1 MTVFLLLMSYS
12 FTLTLFLS
20 HQPSLVHI
28 FFQMFV
34 LFMLTVPLI
43 TMRLLAEERKL
54 RTIEVL
60 LTSPVTELDIVLAKF
75 VASMSLIV
83 ILLMLSGSY
92 AVVLAIY
99 GDPDWGP
106 IYSGYLGLLLLGAAL
121 VGVGLLA
128 SALTANQMIA
138 ALVSLSLFL
147 LLWIIDSFGYLLP
160 SPFDALAVNLS
171 LSVHF
176 KPFAVGSV
184 YLSDVGFFLSVTLLT
199 LFLSVRALARRVRV
213 AMERRGSR
221 ILVMVALSLA
231 ALALGAL
238 GSANWW
244 GERVSNSLLFAA
256 WCIAL
261 LVLFV
266 LGMGL
271 PLRLRGGREL
281 RHRRVAQVGG

>member
-1 MTVFLLLMSYS
+1 MTAFSVLLLKEEKALFSSPIAYAVMTVFLLLMSYS

-121 VGVGLLA
+121 VGVGLLT

-199 LFLSVRALARRVRV
+199 LFLSVRALARR
-213 AMERRGSR
+213 
-221 ILVMVALSLA
+221 
-231 ALALGAL
+231 
-238 GSANWW
+238 
-244 GERVSNSLLFAA
+244 
-256 WCIAL
+256 
-261 LVLFV
+261 
-266 LGMGL
+266 
-271 PLRLRGGREL
+271 
-281 RHRRVAQVGG
+281 

>member
-1 MTVFLLLMSYS
+1 MSAFLVLLLKEEKALFSSPIAYAVMTVFLLIMSYS

-20 HQPSLVHI
+20 HQPSLVHV

-60 LTSPVTELDIVLAKF
+60 LTAPVTELDIVLAKF

-83 ILLMLSGSY
+83 LLLLLSGSY

-106 IYSGYLGLLLLGAAL
+106 IYSGYVGLLLLGAAL

-128 SALTANQMIA
+128 SALTANQVIA

-184 YLSDVGFFLSVTLLT
+184 YLSDVGFFLSVALLT
-199 LFLSVRALARRVRV
+199 LFVSVRALARR
-213 AMERRGSR
+213 
-221 ILVMVALSLA
+221 
-231 ALALGAL
+231 
-238 GSANWW
+238 
-244 GERVSNSLLFAA
+244 
-256 WCIAL
+256 
-261 LVLFV
+261 
-266 LGMGL
+266 
-271 PLRLRGGREL
+271 
-281 RHRRVAQVGG
+281 

>member
-199 LFLSVRALARRVRV
+199 LFLSVRALARR
-213 AMERRGSR
+213 
-221 ILVMVALSLA
+221 
-231 ALALGAL
+231 
-238 GSANWW
+238 
-244 GERVSNSLLFAA
+244 
-256 WCIAL
+256 
-261 LVLFV
+261 
-266 LGMGL
+266 
-271 PLRLRGGREL
+271 
-281 RHRRVAQVGG
+281 

>member
-1 MTVFLLLMSYS
+1 MTAFSVLLLKEEKALFSSPIAYAVMTVFLLLMSYS

-128 SALTANQMIA
+128 SALTSNQMIA

-199 LFLSVRALARRVRV
+199 LFLSVRALARR
-213 AMERRGSR
+213 
-221 ILVMVALSLA
+221 
-231 ALALGAL
+231 
-238 GSANWW
+238 
-244 GERVSNSLLFAA
+244 
-256 WCIAL
+256 
-261 LVLFV
+261 
-266 LGMGL
+266 
-271 PLRLRGGREL
+271 
-281 RHRRVAQVGG
+281 

>member
-1 MTVFLLLMSYS
+1 MTTFSVLLLKEEKALFSSPIAYAVMTVFLLLMSYS

-199 LFLSVRALARRVRV
+199 LFLSVRALARR
-213 AMERRGSR
+213 
-221 ILVMVALSLA
+221 
-231 ALALGAL
+231 
-238 GSANWW
+238 
-244 GERVSNSLLFAA
+244 
-256 WCIAL
+256 
-261 LVLFV
+261 
-266 LGMGL
+266 
-271 PLRLRGGREL
+271 
-281 RHRRVAQVGG
+281 

>member
-1 MTVFLLLMSYS
+1 
-12 FTLTLFLS
+12 
-20 HQPSLVHI
+20 
-28 FFQMFV
+28 
-34 LFMLTVPLI
+34 MLTVPLI

-83 ILLMLSGSY
+83 IQLMLSGSY

-199 LFLSVRALARRVRV
+199 LFLSVRALARR
-213 AMERRGSR
+213 
-221 ILVMVALSLA
+221 
-231 ALALGAL
+231 
-238 GSANWW
+238 
-244 GERVSNSLLFAA
+244 
-256 WCIAL
+256 
-261 LVLFV
+261 
-266 LGMGL
+266 
-271 PLRLRGGREL
+271 
-281 RHRRVAQVGG
+281 

>member
-1 MTVFLLLMSYS
+1 MTAFSVLLLKEEKALFSSPIAYAVMTVFLLLMSYS

-106 IYSGYLGLLLLGAAL
+106 IYSGYLGLLLLDAAL

-199 LFLSVRALARRVRV
+199 LFLSVRALARR
-213 AMERRGSR
+213 
-221 ILVMVALSLA
+221 
-231 ALALGAL
+231 
-238 GSANWW
+238 
-244 GERVSNSLLFAA
+244 
-256 WCIAL
+256 
-261 LVLFV
+261 
-266 LGMGL
+266 
-271 PLRLRGGREL
+271 
-281 RHRRVAQVGG
+281 

>member
-1 MTVFLLLMSYS
+1 MTAFSVLLLKEEKALFSSPIAYAVMTVFLLLMSYS

-106 IYSGYLGLLLLGAAL
+106 IYSGNLGLLLLGAAL

-199 LFLSVRALARRVRV
+199 LFLSVRALARR
-213 AMERRGSR
+213 
-221 ILVMVALSLA
+221 
-231 ALALGAL
+231 
-238 GSANWW
+238 
-244 GERVSNSLLFAA
+244 
-256 WCIAL
+256 
-261 LVLFV
+261 
-266 LGMGL
+266 
-271 PLRLRGGREL
+271 
-281 RHRRVAQVGG
+281 